1 MGQSFKQPYACSVL
15 EIPLLGFQPK
25 KNNHQVP
32 KDACAKRPSPVQV
45 ITAKRENEKGGN
57 TGASLV
63 LLGFRLRLPAQGVR
77 VRSLVRELM
86 SYLPHCQKTKP

>member
-45 ITAKRENEKGGN
+45 ITAKRENEKGGIREI
-57 TGASLV
+57 TQPIFQEI
-63 LLGFRLRLPAQGVR
+63 LLQRKKG
-77 VRSLVRELM
+77 
-86 SYLPHCQKTKP
+86 K